1 MKIPFK
7 HILDNLEEN
16 PSIEEISNKLF
27 QLGHEHEITNN
38 IFDIEITPN
47 RGDCLSLNGI
57 LRDLK
62 VFYNLVSKNQYI
74 YEGHLDEFNIE
85 FENFSKQECPK
96 ISFLNVEIDD
106 IPTEYNGVLKQY
118 FKDLSLNKN
127 NFFTDISN
135 YISYETGQPTHCY
148 DAKKINNEI
157 IFREIQD
164 EIAFTT
170 LLNEDISLDGKNYV
184 FENNNEIINLAG
196 IMGGKNTACT
206 ENTKNVIVECAF
218 FNPEIIIGKTLKYDI
233 QSDAAYKFERGVD
246 HNCHEN
252 VLRRFIKLIKDHSHV
267 KNVSL
272 KSFEYEDQGCQK
284 VLVDIHKINKIL
296 GLNIT
301 REEYLNYLLK
311 LGFQVKENFIY
322 PASYRR
328 DIVNQND
335 IAEEIARVIGYDQ
348 IPIKKI
354 DIKQNSSADVD
365 NEFEKK
371 IKNFFI
377 DNGFFEVI
385 NSPFDF
391 NQQDDSIK
399 IDNPIDSNKPFLRTS
414 LTNNLLN
421 NLLYN
426 ERRQKDSIK
435 LFEIS
440 DIYSLKKNINKIRKL
455 GLVIS
460 GRQGLNYKEF
470 NLKLNEKYLK
480 NLLKDFISNEH
491 FIIQNISRTDL
502 NTKFKNEIYAIEIEL
517 NKFSKNI
524 LDYEQIYKPSKLPIR
539 YEEISDLPSSCKD
552 LSYLIKNPH
561 KLEKLETFIINYK
574 NSILKD
580 VFIFDYYNN
589 ENKNEIKIGF
599 RFIFQSRNKTLTS
612 EEIEN
617 ALDDIINKSLEIT
630 EIEIPGLKK

>member
-414 LTNNLLN
+414 LT
-421 NLLYN
+421 
-426 ERRQKDSIK
+426 
-435 LFEIS
+435 
-440 DIYSLKKNINKIRKL
+440 
-455 GLVIS
+455 
-460 GRQGLNYKEF
+460 
-470 NLKLNEKYLK
+470 
-480 NLLKDFISNEH
+480 
-491 FIIQNISRTDL
+491 
-502 NTKFKNEIYAIEIEL
+502 
-517 NKFSKNI
+517 
-524 LDYEQIYKPSKLPIR
+524 
-539 YEEISDLPSSCKD
+539 
-552 LSYLIKNPH
+552 
-561 KLEKLETFIINYK
+561 K
-574 NSILKD
+574 NSPKR
-580 VFIFDYYNN
+580 
-589 ENKNEIKIGF
+589 IG
-599 RFIFQSRNKTLTS
+599 
-612 EEIEN
+612 
-617 ALDDIINKSLEIT
+617 II
-630 EIEIPGLKK
+630 